1 MKIRQDFVSNSSS
14 CSFVIGDV
22 KTIWGENTLVVDR
35 ADIIKMID
43 VIKQTFNEND
53 NIPYDL
59 DIKVRVYARNKN
71 FAVLETALTGKTDYS
86 DTFEDYRTHEI
97 ITKDPESFGFD
108 TISVDLSRF
117 INTVLTLDD
126 KTCDM
131 IEAITFDCDDY
142 ERSKCDMLAMLYDFF
157 DHKGCNPNSEYSER
171 NFRTRYE
178 DSSFLK
184 KLMS

>member
-22 KTIWGENTLVVDR
+22 ETIWSENTLAVDR
-35 ADIIKMID
+35 ADVIKMID

-53 NIPYDL
+53 DIPYDL
-59 DIKVRVYARNKN
+59 DISVRIYARNKN
-71 FAVLETALTGKTDYS
+71 FAALETALTGKTDYR

-108 TISVDLSRF
+108 TISVNLSCF
-117 INTVLTLDD
+117 INTVLTLDN
-126 KTCDM
+126 KICAM
-131 IEAITFDCDDY
+131 IEAIMFECEDY

-157 DHKGCNPNSEYSER
+157 DRKGCNPNSEHSER
-171 NFRTRYE
+171 YFMTKYE
-178 DSSFLK
+178 DSSFMK
-184 KLMS
+184 KLML